1 VCGFMCG
8 VAAIGKSGGDH
19 TMTMLKRQLKQ
30 VMERVKCQRVE
41 DLPKHL
47 VFCGEYM
54 LRHE

>member
-1 VCGFMCG
+1 MCG

-47 VFCGEYM
+47 VSAASTCSGL

>member
-1 VCGFMCG
+1 MCG